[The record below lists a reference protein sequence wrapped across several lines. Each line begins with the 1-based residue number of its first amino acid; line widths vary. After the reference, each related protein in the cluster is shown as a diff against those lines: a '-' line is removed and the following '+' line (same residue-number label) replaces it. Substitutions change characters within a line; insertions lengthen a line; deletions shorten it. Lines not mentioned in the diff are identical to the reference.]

1 MNANFEELHRRK
13 RELLE
18 KFKIEKDSAEN
29 KQLWEALPASE
40 RVKYAKWYFE
50 YCQREIDAID
60 EEIKDIKTKRREKL

>member
-1 MNANFEELHRRK
+1 MNENFEKLYRK
-13 RELLE
+13 KSELLE
-18 KFKIEKDSAEN
+18 KFKIAKDSAEN